1 MRLATHVADRTVRNL
16 LLITVMNLVGMSSSL
31 AQSNDPDEGR
41 KPDYPGLDIQAV
53 VGWDGRVE
61 VNAPVPIS
69 FLISNQSSEVLE
81 GQFVLSD
88 PESEREINLG
98 DVFVGPGSTRRFS
111 SVLDLSDWN
120 DCIAEYTDGSQVFW
134 TRQLPLM
141 TGKDFSEEV
150 NYLLFVDDGG
160 RALQLPMVKD
170 SGEAQSESTGTSQA
184 ASVESKNDRYSS
196 RLGFGRDVLPVS
208 VKSWQI
214 PQHPGPLTVAQ
225 AMLLSDSAKFDMLND
240 AQWDAIGRWIC
251 LGGTIFIHE
260 SSKEVL
266 ERLRKAAPLRTQP
279 AVLLGEHQVH
289 RCGAG
294 SIREYSGALFSADDS
309 GTVQGLLRASSRLSR
324 YSILS
329 VPDELP
335 REYVGSSNANYTR
348 MMVLAV
354 FSIYTLFS
362 GVVTLLLFRSNR
374 RTVVTY
380 SVSVVLIACLAAGVL
395 GTALRNSRG
404 DLHWQSVLL
413 GSPGGIVQA
422 ATIEVQSAGGRTT
435 RVAVRGK
442 NSDLQLLRNSPFD
455 RNNYYA
461 RYGMYSS
468 SENKGATGYKAITV
482 QPNLLKDDVDAFQI
496 HVPLTPWGVR
506 QNIAA
511 AYAPDSQGVHLDLKF
526 RSDGQASGATTTS
539 YGDSWVYTVPGQW
552 IIAATNK
559 LPFDLRECRLLVT
572 TSVPQVS
579 ANNNSTVYALSASNV
594 QFDTGRGEIM
604 MEDLPAAAT
613 KSASGSNTALTV
625 TAANSWY
632 RNRTTIEPEPAFP
645 GASELWFIA
654 RVFESPLLTIN
665 DESSDFE
672 HLDGVHYYM
681 QPVPQEEIPQEWHDA
696 CQQALEQQLSAAQE
710 QLKVLKTQ
718 QPQIPQF

>member
-1 MRLATHVADRTVRNL
+1 MRCARHVADWMVRNL
-16 LLITVMNLVGMSSSL
+16 LLITVMNLIGLSSTF
-31 AQSNDPDEGR
+31 AQSNDNDEGR

-61 VNAPVPIS
+61 MDAPIPIS
-69 FLISNQSSEVLE
+69 FLISNQSGEVLE
-81 GQFVLSD
+81 GQFVLTD
-88 PESEREINLG
+88 PETEREINLG

-111 SVLDLSDWN
+111 SVLDLTDWN

-150 NYLLFVDDGG
+150 NYLLFVEEGG
-160 RALQLPMVKD
+160 RALQLPIEKD
-170 SGEAQSESTGTSQA
+170 AEDVPSVNSGSPQA
-184 ASVESKNDRYSS
+184 AAADSTTNRYSP
-196 RLGFGRDVLPVS
+196 RLGFGRHVQPVS

-225 AMLLSDSAKFDMLND
+225 AMLFSDSAKLDTLND
-240 AQWDAIGRWIC
+240 AQWDAVGRWIC

-279 AVLLGEHQVH
+279 PALLDEHQVH

-294 SIREYSGALFSADDS
+294 SIREYSGELFSANDTVS
-309 GTVQGLLRASSRLSR
+309 VQGLLGATSQLSR

-335 REYVGSSNANYTR
+335 RAYVGSSNANFTR

-362 GVVTLLLFRSNR
+362 GVVALLLFRSTR

-380 SVSVVLIACLAAGVL
+380 TVSVVLIACLATGVL

-404 DLHWQSVLL
+404 DLHWQSVIL
-413 GSPGGIVQA
+413 GSPGGAIQA

-435 RVAVRGK
+435 RLAVQGK
-442 NSDLQLLRNSPFD
+442 NADLQLLRNSSWD
-455 RNNYYA
+455 NYSRYA
-461 RYGMYSS
+461 IYNSR
-468 SENKGATGYKAITV
+468 ENQGVPGYKAFSV
-482 QPNLLKDDVDAFQI
+482 QPNLLKDDLDAFQI

-506 QNIAA
+506 QNIAT
-511 AYAPDSQGVHLDLKF
+511 AYDPDSQGVHFDLTF
-526 RSDGQASGATTTS
+526 RSDGPASGATNTS
-539 YGDSWVYTVPGQW
+539 SGNSWTYTMPGQW
-552 IIAATNK
+552 TVSATNN
-559 LPFDLRECRLLVT
+559 LPFDLRECRLLLIS
-572 TSVPQVS
+572 SVPQVS
-579 ANNNSTVYALSASNV
+579 ADYNSRAYASSTSSV
-594 QFDTGRGEIM
+594 QFYTGRGEIM
-604 MEDLPAAAT
+604 IEDLPAAAT
-613 KSASGSNTALTV
+613 KTALGSNTPCVV

-632 RNRTTIEPEPAFP
+632 RNRNTLEPEPAYP
-645 GASELWFIA
+645 GASELWLIA
-654 RVFESPLLTIN
+654 RVLESPLLTIN

-681 QPVPQEEIPQEWHDA
+681 QPVPQEEIPQQWREA
-696 CQQALEQQLSAAQE
+696 CQQALEQQLNVAQA
-710 QLKVLKTQ
+710 QLKVLETQ